1 MSKVV
6 IFLIMA
12 LAAALVACGSSQDAK
27 VVSNQSMQQSG
38 FEAATDSAVFERR
51 AMAAGAPAP
60 MAEVEM
66 EKAVIV
72 SSGGITGDDSAG
84 GNGQSLQAADRKVIS
99 TASISLEV
107 EDVEPTIKRVQAVI
121 DGMGGFVE
129 NLSSSGGSRNGEQYA
144 NMTLRV
150 PQDRF
155 LAAVEAV
162 EALGVVQSRNLGS
175 EDVSERFIDLEARLK
190 SSLREEQS
198 LLSLLERTNTVS
210 EILTVERELARV
222 RSEVERFQGQLNF
235 LERRVDLATI
245 HLSMF
250 PPQEPG
256 GQPPSASL
264 GIEVSDVG
272 QEVDAIKGLVGS
284 FDGTVD
290 GVFLSLKDGRERADV
305 TVRVFT
311 KDFARTVA
319 FLEESGK
326 VKTKELTEG
335 KAGPDEGEAADLK
348 PNARIQ
354 VSFNSKEGNA
364 GRILAV
370 AVAIAGIL
378 LAVAFGYL
386 VVRWL
391 RRLFR
396 GRKENAVI

>member
-12 LAAALVACGSSQDAK
+12 LAVALVACGSGQDTESF
-27 VVSNQSMQQSG
+27 SNQSKTQSG
-38 FEAATDSAVFERR
+38 FASAEDTAVF
-51 AMAAGAPAP
+51 ASPSFPAGAPEP
-60 MAEVEM
+60 LAEAAA
-66 EKAVIV
+66 EKAVRAAD
-72 SSGGITGDDSAG
+72 GGFAGDESG
-84 GNGQSLQAADRKVIS
+84 GNGQSLQAAERKVIS

-107 EDVEPTIKRVQAVI
+107 ENVEPAIKRVQAVI
-121 DGMGGFVE
+121 EGMGGFVE

-155 LAAVEAV
+155 FAAVEAV
-162 EALGVVQSRNLGS
+162 EDLGVVQSRNLGS

-250 PPQEPG
+250 PPQGPG
-256 GQPPSASL
+256 GQPPSAAL

-272 QEVDAIKGLVGS
+272 QEVDAIKGLVAS
-284 FDGTVD
+284 FDGTID
-290 GVFLSLKDGRERADV
+290 GVFLSLKDGKERADV

-311 KDFARTVA
+311 KDFDRTVA

-335 KAGPDEGEAADLK
+335 KAGPDEDEAADLK

-354 VSFNSKEGNA
+354 VSFNSKEGGA

-370 AVAIAGIL
+370 AVLIAGIL
-378 LAVAFGYL
+378 LVAGFGYL
-386 VVRWL
+386 VFRWL
-391 RRLFR
+391 RRLVR
-396 GRKENAVI
+396 RRKENAVI